1 MKAIKCMNKEIMHA
15 MLMACFAFIG
25 LTSSSRLHGCQP
37 LRPRGSAMLLHRR
50 YLVPDLPHLRG
61 GKREASDSEEVGKP
75 IAVKMKKR
83 SYKHM
88 TVFEDEQGSESSS
101 DLASKRHRKL
111 SRVSQKRSTA
121 LDKVF
126 KDKMEKAVVEVEHQK
141 LQIDPRNL
149 CVFDPWTELGEY
161 PQENVEQY
169 EQLLES
175 KAKNAIN
182 VLVQHLQSL
191 PPVVEHLKNNE
202 TQLHVSLPKPKE
214 LLPSVYEIVKKKQT
228 KWERFAQA
236 KGIKKRKKTRAER
249 METMRLKRA
258 KLHEIGPDG
267 KPIPIEE
274 TLRKLQDKKK
284 REKRRRMREIK
295 NFNVKKRKRGLK
307 PGYEKGDVKRTG
319 TRGKVPLKRSFKRQ
333 SARRRKSGR

>member
-1 MKAIKCMNKEIMHA
+1 MNKEIMHA
-15 MLMACFAFIG
+15 MLMACFACVG
-25 LTSSSRLHGCQP
+25 LSSSSRLHGCQP
-37 LRPRGSAMLLHRR
+37 LRPRGSAML
-50 YLVPDLPHLRG
+50 VPDLAHLRG
-61 GKREASDSEEVGKP
+61 GKREASDDSEVGGEP
-75 IAVKMKKR
+75 MAVKRKKR

-175 KAKNAIN
+175 KAK
-182 VLVQHLQSL
+182 V
-191 PPVVEHLKNNE
+191 
-202 TQLHVSLPKPKE
+202 
-214 LLPSVYEIVKKKQT
+214 
-228 KWERFAQA
+228 RF
-236 KGIKKRKKTRAER
+236 E
-249 METMRLKRA
+249 
-258 KLHEIGPDG
+258 
-267 KPIPIEE
+267 
-274 TLRKLQDKKK
+274 
-284 REKRRRMREIK
+284 
-295 NFNVKKRKRGLK
+295 V
-307 PGYEKGDVKRTG
+307 
-319 TRGKVPLKRSFKRQ
+319 
-333 SARRRKSGR
+333 